1 LRGLVVAEPVLMR
14 GNEAIAEAAI
24 IAGCRYYF
32 AYPITPQNEIAAYMA
47 RRMPE
52 VGGTFLQAESEIA
65 SINMVLG
72 AAAAGGRCM
81 TSSSS
86 PGISL
91 KQEGLSYMAGTEL
104 PGVVVN
110 MMRGGPGLGN
120 IAGAQGDYFQ
130 ATKGGGH
137 GDYHMIVLAPAS
149 VQELADL
156 TVDAFDLSDRY
167 RIVTMIL
174 GDGFLGQMSE
184 SLLLPEPPK
193 KRYDKSSWILD
204 GAAGREPRTIAS
216 LRLKPENGVEQINLR
231 LQEKYRE
238 IEAKEIRFECYQC
251 QDAEVLL
258 VAFGLAA
265 RVCKAAVNQL
275 RSGGVRA
282 GLFRPIT
289 LWPFPYREL
298 LQRAGR
304 MKKVLVVEMNAGQML
319 EDVRLALGDKV
330 PIEFYGRMGA
340 MLVEV
345 EEIIKR
351 IENHEK

>member
-1 LRGLVVAEPVLMR
+1 MR
-14 GNEAIAEAAI
+14 GNEAVAEAAI

-47 RRMPE
+47 MRMPE

-72 AAAAGGRCM
+72 AAAAGARTM

-91 KQEGLSYMAGTEL
+91 KQEGLSYLAGTEL
-104 PGVVVN
+104 PAVVVN

-137 GDYHMIVLAPAS
+137 GDYHMIVLAPTS

-156 TVDAFDLSDRY
+156 TVDAFDLSDKY

-174 GDGFLGQMSE
+174 GDGYLGQMSE
-184 SLLLPEPPK
+184 SLVLPGPPK
-193 KRYDKSSWILD
+193 KHYDKSSWILD
-204 GAAGREPRTIAS
+204 GASGRSSRIIAS
-216 LRLKPENGVEQINLR
+216 LRLKPEDELEKLNLH
-231 LQEKYRE
+231 LQDKYRA
-238 IEAKEIRFECYQC
+238 IEAEEIRYECYQC

-258 VAFGLAA
+258 VAFGLSA
-265 RVCKAAVNQL
+265 RMCKAAVNQL
-275 RSGGVRA
+275 RAAGAPV

-298 LQRAGR
+298 KQKAQKV
-304 MKKVLVVEMNAGQML
+304 KKVLVVEMNAGQML
-319 EDVRLALGDKV
+319 EDVRLALGDRIS
-330 PIEFYGRMGA
+330 IEFYGRMGA

-351 IENHEK
+351 VANHEK

>member
-1 LRGLVVAEPVLMR
+1 MAEPVLMR

-24 IAGCRYYF
+24 IAGCRHYF

-52 VGGTFLQAESEIA
+52 VSGTFLQAESEIA
-65 SINMVLG
+65 SISMVLG
-72 AAAAGGRCM
+72 AAAAGGRAM

-104 PGVVVN
+104 PAVVVN

-149 VQELADL
+149 AQELADL

-174 GDGFLGQMSE
+174 GDGYLGQMSE
-184 SLLLPEPPK
+184 SLLLPEPSK
-193 KRYDKSSWILD
+193 KVYDKFVWILD
-204 GAAGREPRTIAS
+204 GAAGRDPRIIAS

-238 IEAKEIRFECYQC
+238 IETQEIRFECYQC

-275 RSGGVRA
+275 RAAGSKV

-289 LWPFPYREL
+289 LWPFPYQEL

-304 MKKVLVVEMNAGQML
+304 MKKVLVVEMNSGQML
-319 EDVRLALGDKV
+319 EDVRLALGDKAR
-330 PIEFYGRMGA
+330 IEFYGRMGA
-340 MLVEV
+340 MLVEA

-351 IENHEK
+351 IEKES

>member
-1 LRGLVVAEPVLMR
+1 MAEPILMR

-72 AAAAGGRCM
+72 AAAAGGRTM

-104 PGVVVN
+104 PAVVVN

-156 TVDAFDLSDRY
+156 TVDAFDLSDKY

-174 GDGFLGQMSE
+174 GDGYLGQMSE
-184 SLLLPEPPK
+184 SLLLPESPK
-193 KRYDKSSWILD
+193 EQYDKSSWILD
-204 GAAGREPRTIAS
+204 GGADRDPRIIAS
-216 LRLKPENGVEQINLR
+216 LRLKPEDGLERLNLR
-231 LQEKYRE
+231 LQEKYRN
-238 IEAKEIRFECYQC
+238 IEAQEIRFECHQC
-251 QDAEVLL
+251 QDAEALL

-275 RSGGVRA
+275 RSEGVRV

-289 LWPFPYREL
+289 LWPFPYDEL

-351 IENHEK
+351 MKTES

>member
-1 LRGLVVAEPVLMR
+1 MSEAVLMR
-14 GNEAIAEAAI
+14 GNEAIAESAI
-24 IAGCRYYF
+24 IAGCRHYF

-72 AAAAGGRCM
+72 AAAAGRRAM

-91 KQEGLSYMAGTEL
+91 KQEGLSYMAGMEL
-104 PGVVVN
+104 PALVVN

-137 GDYHMIVLAPAS
+137 GDYRMIVLAPAS

-156 TVDAFDLSDRY
+156 TVAAFDLSDRY

-184 SLLLPEPPK
+184 SLVLPEPSK
-193 KRYDKSSWILD
+193 ETFDKSSWILD
-204 GAAGREPRTIAS
+204 GAAGRQPRTIAS
-216 LRLKPENGVEQINLR
+216 LRLKPENGVEQINLQ
-231 LQEKYRE
+231 LQSKYRE
-238 IEAKEIRFECYQC
+238 IEASEVRFECYQC
-251 QDAEVLL
+251 RDAEVLL

-275 RSGGVRA
+275 RAEGVRA

-289 LWPFPYREL
+289 LWPFPKEQL
-298 LQRAGR
+298 LKKAGR
-304 MKKVLVVEMNAGQML
+304 MSKVLVVEMNSGQML

-340 MLVEV
+340 MLVE
-345 EEIIKR
+345 EEQIIQRVK
-351 IENHEK
+351 NNEK

>member
-1 LRGLVVAEPVLMR
+1 VSEAVLMR

-24 IAGCRYYF
+24 IAGCRHYF

-72 AAAAGGRCM
+72 AAAAGRRAM

-91 KQEGLSYMAGTEL
+91 KQEGLSYMAGMEL
-104 PGVVVN
+104 PALVVN

-137 GDYHMIVLAPAS
+137 GDYRMIVLAPAS

-156 TVDAFDLSDRY
+156 TVAAFDLSDRY

-184 SLLLPEPPK
+184 SLVLPEPSK
-193 KRYDKSSWILD
+193 ETFDKSSWILD
-204 GAAGREPRTIAS
+204 GAAGRQPRRIAS
-216 LRLKPENGVEQINLR
+216 LRLKPENGVEQINLQ
-231 LQEKYRE
+231 LQSKYRE
-238 IEAKEIRFECYQC
+238 IEASEVRFECYQC
-251 QDAEVLL
+251 RDAEVLL

-275 RSGGVRA
+275 RAEGVRA

-289 LWPFPYREL
+289 LWPFPKEQL
-298 LQRAGR
+298 LKRAGR
-304 MKKVLVVEMNAGQML
+304 MSKVLVVEMNSGQML

-340 MLVEV
+340 MLVE
-345 EEIIKR
+345 EEQIIQRVK
-351 IENHEK
+351 NNEK

>member
-1 LRGLVVAEPVLMR
+1 
-14 GNEAIAEAAI
+14 
-24 IAGCRYYF
+24 
-32 AYPITPQNEIAAYMA
+32 
-47 RRMPE
+47 
-52 VGGTFLQAESEIA
+52 
-65 SINMVLG
+65 MVLG
-72 AAAAGGRCM
+72 AAAAGGRTM

-104 PGVVVN
+104 PAVVVN

-137 GDYHMIVLAPAS
+137 GDYHMVVLAPAS

-156 TVDAFDLSDRY
+156 TVTAFDLSDQY

-174 GDGFLGQMSE
+174 GDGYLGQMSE
-184 SLLLPEPPK
+184 PLVLPEVSK
-193 KRYDKSSWILD
+193 KTFDKSSWILD
-204 GAAGREPRTIAS
+204 GARGRKPRTIAS
-216 LRLKPENGVEQINLR
+216 LRLSPEDGVEKINLR
-231 LQEKYRE
+231 LQEKYRK
-238 IEAKEIRFECYQC
+238 IEAAEIRSDCYQC

-265 RVCKAAVNQL
+265 RVCKAAVNRL
-275 RSGGVRA
+275 REDGVRA

-298 LQRAGR
+298 LQKAGR

-345 EEIIKR
+345 EEIVKR
-351 IENHEK
+351 MQKP

>member
-1 LRGLVVAEPVLMR
+1 LRECAVAEQVLMR

-65 SINMVLG
+65 SINMVFG
-72 AAAAGGRCM
+72 AAAAGGRAM

-104 PGVVVN
+104 PAVAVN

-149 VQELADL
+149 GQELADL

-174 GDGFLGQMSE
+174 GDGYLGQMSE
-184 SLLLPEPPK
+184 SLILPEPTGK
-193 KRYDKSSWILD
+193 TFDKSSWILN
-204 GAAGREPRTIAS
+204 GAAGRQPRTIAS
-216 LRLKPENGVEQINLR
+216 LRLKPEDGVEQINLR
-231 LQEKYRE
+231 LQEKYRK
-238 IEAKEIRFECYQC
+238 IEAREVRFECYQC
-251 QDAEVLL
+251 EDAEVLL

-275 RSGGVRA
+275 RAEGTKV

-298 LQRAGR
+298 EQRAVR
-304 MKKVLVVEMNAGQML
+304 MKKVLVVEMNSGQML
-319 EDVRLALGDKV
+319 EDVRLALGGKV
-330 PIEFYGRMGA
+330 GIEFYGRMGA
-340 MLVEV
+340 MLVET

-351 IENHEK
+351 IKNHEK